1 MQINLRLRVKDKKD
15 NRRVRMTKLL
25 LKDALLELMEQQK
38 LTDIT
43 ISAICE
49 TADVHRS
56 TFYKHYRDPDDLLK
70 DIIQDILDR
79 IPKPP
84 QILNRQD
91 EEQLLR
97 QTTAFFED
105 VKQNKRVYQI
115 LFSEQAGDIFAAE
128 LMEYLC
134 SGYIPHSDIADET
147 AARFISL
154 YVASGTVGMMR
165 EWIKAGFPVSSQKI
179 AEMMYYLSRKIMN

>member
-1 MQINLRLRVKDKKD
+1 MRGKDKKD

-115 LFSEQAGDIFAAE
+115 LFSEQAG
-128 LMEYLC
+128 
-134 SGYIPHSDIADET
+134 
-147 AARFISL
+147 
-154 YVASGTVGMMR
+154 GTVCMMR

>member
-1 MQINLRLRVKDKKD
+1 MRGKDKID

>member
-1 MQINLRLRVKDKKD
+1 
-15 NRRVRMTKLL
+15 MTKLL

-38 LTDIT
+38 LTDIS
-43 ISAICE
+43 ILAICE
-49 TADVHRS
+49 MADVHRS

-79 IPKPP
+79 IPEPP

-115 LFSEQAGDIFAAE
+115 LFSEQAGDIFPAE

-147 AARFISL
+147 AACFISL
-154 YVASGTVGMMR
+154 YVASGTVCMMR